1 MSQSSKGL
9 MEGLVSGP
17 HPTIRDVLATTLA
30 EETFLKSMRRT
41 FIDVGLVPFKEEDDG
56 RTYFS
61 FKEGKRGSFNPH
73 LFPEPNFSLG
83 ELIEVED
90 EVLIETRQDAQANEN
105 DSDDGEEE
113 EDSSD
118 DEEQEIA
125 YSVKPPIDP
134 LPVAPGEWQGTG
146 TGSA

>member
-1 MSQSSKGL
+1 M
-9 MEGLVSGP
+9 
-17 HPTIRDVLATTLA
+17 
-30 EETFLKSMRRT
+30 
-41 FIDVGLVPFKEEDDG
+41 
-56 RTYFS
+56 
-61 FKEGKRGSFNPH
+61 
-73 LFPEPNFSLG
+73 FPEPNFSLG

-125 YSVKPPIDP
+125 YSVKPPIP
-134 LPVAPGEWQGTG
+134 SL
-146 TGSA
+146 